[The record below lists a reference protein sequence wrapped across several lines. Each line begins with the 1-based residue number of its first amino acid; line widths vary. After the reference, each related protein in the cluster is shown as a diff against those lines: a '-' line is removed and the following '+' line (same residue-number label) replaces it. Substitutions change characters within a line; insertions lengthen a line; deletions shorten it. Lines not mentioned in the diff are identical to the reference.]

1 MPRRV
6 ARRIAP
12 AIRLRKKKGTAMR
25 VAWAIGTTMLVVC
38 GSTMH
43 ATQASSEAIHEEYP
57 TSGAVVKGTDV
68 PAPPGALSTAKLR
81 NERMRAGNLPPEK
94 RASR

>member
-1 MPRRV
+1 MPRRA

-12 AIRLRKKKGTAMR
+12 AIRLRKKNGTAMR

-43 ATQASSEAIHEEYP
+43 ATQASSEAIHEEYR
-57 TSGAVVKGTDV
+57 TNGADVKGTDV
-68 PAPPGALSTAKLR
+68 PEAPNRERLGRVRMLGAGGS
-81 NERMRAGNLPPEK
+81 PPPPK
-94 RASR
+94 PDHRR

>member
-43 ATQASSEAIHEEYP
+43 ATQASSDAMAE
-57 TSGAVVKGTDV
+57 
-68 PAPPGALSTAKLR
+68 
-81 NERMRAGNLPPEK
+81 
-94 RASR
+94 